1 MLRVILLILK
11 LLTMLSN
18 EGIINRCLESVLG
31 PAVVDI
37 FRKRFC
43 EIVASDVG
51 FGNPIYKSRSI
62 PSASVMPGLSLRADL
77 GFRFNFV
84 SLHGETYGDYLNR
97 IDSEN
102 SQRES

>member
-1 MLRVILLILK
+1 
-11 LLTMLSN
+11 MLSK
-18 EGIINRCLESVLG
+18 EEIITRCLESVLG
-31 PAVVDI
+31 PAVVDT

-51 FGNPIYKSRSI
+51 FGNPIYKSKTI

-77 GFRFNFV
+77 SFRFNFV

-97 IDSEN
+97 IEAEDPRRDS
-102 SQRES
+102 

>member
-1 MLRVILLILK
+1 
-11 LLTMLSN
+11 MLSKEN
-18 EGIINRCLESVLG
+18 IIKRCLESVLG
-31 PAVVDI
+31 PAVVDV

-51 FGNPIYKSRSI
+51 FGNPIYKCRSI

-77 GFRFNFV
+77 NLRFNFV

-97 IDSEN
+97 IDSEG
-102 SQRES
+102 SQRGS